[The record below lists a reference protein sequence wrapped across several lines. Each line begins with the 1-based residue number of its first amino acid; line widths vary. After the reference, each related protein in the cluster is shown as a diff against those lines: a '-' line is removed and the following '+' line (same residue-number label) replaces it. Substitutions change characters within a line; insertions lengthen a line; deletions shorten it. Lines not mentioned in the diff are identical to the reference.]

1 MKKAT
6 KQKLMVLFIVI
17 IFSMSSIAYII
28 NNFTN
33 QKTNEFSFI
42 MDKELEP
49 QTEYE
54 LIQNGFTSL
63 KFFYS
68 NDTDKSIIDYV
79 NSLQERFKTNDGY
92 IQIILQK
99 IKSNSTYIIVS
110 SLNGEKVIENLT
122 QENVFSSLC
131 DIVIVTP
138 VECLISNLNSTQSSV
153 Q

>member
-122 QENVFSSLC
+122 QENIFSSLC